1 MTNVPTRLP
10 EFPSSLRWLERPPC
24 CVATGLRGHVAGV
37 LLWRLGCVHSRQA
50 LAELASLPREFAG
63 RAFAAIAVHT
73 PVEPAEHDDAR
84 LRRVLDALAVPVTV
98 AVDAERALASLLA
111 VASLPTLVLVDVDGT
126 IAFCGRGEPVR
137 LRLVE
142 AIESLLRRAERAG
155 TAARVPFATCA
166 PVPSSWSSSPRLAP
180 RAIAVD
186 GEHLWV
192 AAAGH
197 RRIYVVDRLGRVVRT
212 IGSGKVGA
220 DDGEAAVATFHTPNG
235 LCVHGGYV
243 VVSDAGTHTLRAI
256 DRATGAVATWCGTG
270 RRSTDRLGGGF
281 GDHQGLCSP
290 AGLTGL
296 AALAGHGNGLY
307 FAQAG
312 GHQVWQFD
320 PDTQAASAWLGNGER
335 SLRDGGEEATFA
347 EPFGLAATE
356 TDLFVADAG
365 NGALRRIDLGHN
377 FVRTVVQSLA
387 RPTAVAVCGDAVFVA
402 ASWQPAVWCWRE
414 GAAASVW
421 VDAAAGL
428 VEPVGLAVSG
438 AELWLADVGADCLFT
453 GAPEVGAELR
463 RVTLSDVPE
472 LPAPEPLDP
481 TFARLARPVR
491 LPEFADVTLHI
502 ALPCGPEEQLDTT
515 APCEVD
521 LIDEAVPVLACDRH
535 VVASFEDGCAV
546 LLAPI
551 GDRGPG
557 TLRIRVQA
565 TVRVGPTA
573 APRPRRW
580 LYVVSVEV
588 GSGGDVVVAIA
599 PAT

>member
-1 MTNVPTRLP
+1 MTDVPPRLP
-10 EFPSSLRWLERPPC
+10 EFPASLRWLERPPC
-24 CVATGLRGHVAGV
+24 SVATGLRGHVVGL

-73 PVEPAEHDDAR
+73 PIDPAEHDEAR
-84 LRRVLDALAVPVTV
+84 LRRVLCTLAVPVTV
-98 AVDAERALASLLA
+98 AVDAERALASLLV

-142 AIESLLRRAERAG
+142 AIEGLLQRAERAG

-166 PVPSSWSSSPRLAP
+166 PVPSVPRFTP
-180 RAIAVD
+180 SAIAID
-186 GEHLWV
+186 GEWLWV

-197 RRIYVVDRLGRVVRT
+197 RRVYAVDRNGRVVRT
-212 IGSGKVGA
+212 IGSGRAGA
-220 DDGEAAVATFHTPNG
+220 ADGDAAIASFHTPNG
-235 LCVHGGYV
+235 LCVHGQHV
-243 VVSDAGTHTLRAI
+243 LVSDAGTHTLRAI
-256 DRATGAVATWCGTG
+256 DRTTGAVATWCGTG

-296 AALAGHGNGLY
+296 PAFAGHGNGLY

-312 GHQVWQFD
+312 AHQLWQFD
-320 PDTQAASAWLGNGER
+320 PETQAASAWLGSGER

-377 FVRTVVQSLA
+377 FVRTVIQSLA

-402 ASWQPAVWCWRE
+402 ASWQPAVWRWRE
-414 GAAASVW
+414 GAAATVW
-421 VDAAAGL
+421 VDATAGL
-428 VEPVGLAVSG
+428 VEPVGLAVAG
-438 AELWLADVGADCLFT
+438 AELWLADVGADCLFV
-453 GAPEVGAELR
+453 GAPAAGTELR
-463 RVTLSDVPE
+463 RVTFSEVPE
-472 LPAPEPLDP
+472 LPPPAPVEAAL
-481 TFARLARPVR
+481 ARLAMPVR
-491 LPEFADVTLHI
+491 VPEFSDVTLRI
-502 ALPCGPEEQLDTT
+502 ALPCGPAEQLDTT

-551 GDRGPG
+551 GDRGHG

-565 TVRVGPTA
+565 TVRLGPTA

-580 LYVVSVEV
+580 LYVVPVEV
-588 GSGGDVVVAIA
+588 GSGGDVVVSIA
-599 PAT
+599 LAT